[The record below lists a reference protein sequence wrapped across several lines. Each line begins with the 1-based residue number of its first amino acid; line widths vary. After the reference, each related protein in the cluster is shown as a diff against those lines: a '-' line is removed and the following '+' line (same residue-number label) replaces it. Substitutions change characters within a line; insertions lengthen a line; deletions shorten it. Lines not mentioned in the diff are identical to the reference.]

1 MSLMDHKRKWRLQ
14 FVISAIAFKADIRQ
28 HVWNVSPLGS

>member
-1 MSLMDHKRKWRLQ
+1 MGRKRKWRRQ

-28 HVWNVSPLGS
+28 HEWNVSPLGS